1 MKILVTGA
9 SGFVGKV
16 LCDLLLEK
24 GHVVVA
30 SLRKDAI
37 IQNNVTKLLIPS
49 IDGGTDWGD
58 TLQGVDV
65 VVHLAAR
72 AHVLAE
78 STANPLEEFRK
89 VNTQGTLQLASCA
102 AKAGVK
108 RFIFLSSI
116 GVNGNESI
124 SPFSE
129 SSVPN
134 PIEPYSIS
142 KLEAEE
148 GLKKIA
154 KESGMEIVI
163 VRPPL
168 VYGPNCPGNFRALLK
183 LISFGLP
190 LPFGAIDN
198 KRNFIGVNNLADF
211 LVQCVE
217 HPDAANNT
225 FLIADDKDISTP
237 DLIRVLAK
245 AMKQPA
251 FIFPVPY
258 RLLRIMTNWVGK
270 TSALNKLCGT
280 LQVDSS
286 FARRALN
293 WDQPISLYQGLSD
306 VALWYAASK
315 SGKR

>member
-37 IQNNVTKLLIPS
+37 IQSNLTKLLIPS
-49 IDGGTDWGD
+49 IDEGTDWAD
-58 TLQGVDV
+58 ALQGVDV

-78 STANPLEEFRK
+78 SAANPLEEFRK
-89 VNTQGTLQLASCA
+89 VNTQGTLHLASCA

-108 RFIFLSSI
+108 RFVFLSSI
-116 GVNGNESI
+116 GVNGNKSS
-124 SPFSE
+124 SPFTE
-129 SSVPN
+129 LSVPN
-134 PIEPYSIS
+134 PVEPYAIS
-142 KLEAEE
+142 KFEAEE

-154 KESGMEIVI
+154 NETGMEIVI

-168 VYGPNCPGNFRALLK
+168 VYGPNCPGNFLALLK

-198 KRNFIGVNNLADF
+198 KRSFIGVNNLVDF
-211 LVQCVE
+211 LVKCVE
-217 HPDAANNT
+217 HFHAANNI

-237 DLIRVLAK
+237 DLMRTLGN
-245 AMKQPA
+245 AMKRPA
-251 FIFPVPY
+251 VVFPMPY
-258 RLLRIMTNWVGK
+258 RLLRMMANLIDKLSV
-270 TSALNKLCGT
+270 LDKLCGT
-280 LQVDSS
+280 LQIDSS
-286 FARRALN
+286 FARRTLN
-293 WDQPISLYQGLSD
+293 WVEPIPIYQGLHD
-306 VALWYAASK
+306 VAVWFAASK
-315 SGKR
+315 FGKK